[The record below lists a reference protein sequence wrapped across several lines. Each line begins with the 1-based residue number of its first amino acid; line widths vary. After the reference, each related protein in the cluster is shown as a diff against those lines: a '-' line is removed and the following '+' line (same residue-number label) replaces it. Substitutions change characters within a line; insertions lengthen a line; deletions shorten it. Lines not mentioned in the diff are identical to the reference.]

1 MINFKKISAIVGS
14 GLMIGM
20 TMGVAAAANYPA
32 PFVSG
37 GSADVAIVYGT
48 GSGVSILDAVEA
60 GSIQSNLQSFM
71 SGTSGSVGGSV
82 TGETA
87 ALFTGGTKI
96 YVNDSLNTVT
106 NVLTK
111 ANLPTVLADDAFS
124 GNVDASVTQTIDI
137 GSNPR
142 IQFKRQPSSSDDPN
156 YALTTSTSQANYI
169 YNTTATFSKAVNF
182 SHADSEGQSIKLFGT
197 EFTISSVTD
206 TDTIVLLKSAE
217 KVDLSSDAPTTTV
230 TVSGATYTL
239 ELVSASDT
247 AATIKVTDSTG
258 ASESK
263 EIDEAASKKIKG
275 ITIAVTTAD
284 ETNLKLSATVVAGSD
299 KITLEDGS
307 AVKTGEDDSSVDG
320 TLVDF
325 ETGNPN
331 NLSSLTISIYAPES
345 DMDAI
350 KAGESYVDPV
360 YGTIKVNFAGLSIP
374 RDSTARE
381 EIKFSPN
388 SDDKMNVEFKDYR
401 GNSKEIQW
409 AKDIAGNVRAGVTG
423 GAQLM
428 IDDDNRNMTVVEG
441 GNVTHQGYV
450 VVGNEDE
457 GYLLKLTSVK
467 NDSSTSSSNTAG
479 DTAEFTDVFS
489 GDVYKTLW
497 TSDGVGSVIIG
508 GKTYSVYLDGTSGS
522 ATEAYQVY
530 VDYPDSSGNGVKIL

>member
-20 TMGVAAAANYPA
+20 TMGAAAAANYPM

-37 GSADVAIVYGT
+37 GAANVAIIYGT

-169 YNTTATFSKAVNF
+169 YNSTATFSKAINF
-182 SHADSEGQSIKLFGT
+182 SHADSEGQSLTLFGMD
-197 EFTISSVTD
+197 FTIGSASD
-206 TDTIVLLKSAE
+206 GDTIVLLKSAE
-217 KVDLSSDAPTTTV
+217 KLDLTDTSGPSSV
-230 TVSGATYTL
+230 IIGGLTYTI
-239 ELVSASDT
+239 ELVSSLDS
-247 AATIKVTDSTG
+247 AATIRVTDSSG
-258 ASESK
+258 KSESK
-263 EIDEAASKKIKG
+263 EINEAASKKVNG

-307 AVKTGEDDSSVDG
+307 SVLRGESDEVVDG
-320 TLVDF
+320 TVVEFYSGDPDAL
-325 ETGNPN
+325 TK
-331 NLSSLTISIYAPES
+331 LTI
-345 DMDAI
+345 
-350 KAGESYVDPV
+350 
-360 YGTIKVNFAGLSIP
+360 
-374 RDSTARE
+374 
-381 EIKFSPN
+381 
-388 SDDKMNVEFKDYR
+388 
-401 GNSKEIQW
+401 
-409 AKDIAGNVRAGVTG
+409 
-423 GAQLM
+423 
-428 IDDDNRNMTVVEG
+428 
-441 GNVTHQGYV
+441 
-450 VVGNEDE
+450 
-457 GYLLKLTSVK
+457 
-467 NDSSTSSSNTAG
+467 
-479 DTAEFTDVFS
+479 
-489 GDVYKTLW
+489 
-497 TSDGVGSVIIG
+497 
-508 GKTYSVYLDGTSGS
+508 
-522 ATEAYQVY
+522 
-530 VDYPDSSGNGVKIL
+530 